1 MSYQAFDNLNQS
13 AIDLYG
19 EVLRRGIDPRGIFP
33 EAPTPRD
40 TSPLAWLRQK
50 TGFEQKPD
58 SNALLTRILGAQELL
73 KADDDKRSREAEAK
87 ADRLT
92 AKTNAQNAELYKISG
107 LDPEKVRQIY
117 DIDRESRLS
126 DLPVNILERR
136 LAGQEALRQ
145 TQEQLAATMPYLDEA
160 GRRATGRA
168 LAASEQFL
176 RTKEKMPSN
185 VQRIMASKQEQQLA
199 AQAGEADLMR
209 AVAAQQQAA
218 KQFAGTF
225 AGKYISAG

>member
-50 TGFEQKPD
+50 MGFEQKPD
-58 SNALLTRILGAQELL
+58 SNALLTQILGAQELL
-73 KADDDKRSREAEAK
+73 KADDNRRSEEAELEAERLTKKQDKR
-87 ADRLT
+87 
-92 AKTNAQNAELYKISG
+92 NAELYKLAG
-107 LDPEKVRQIY
+107 FDPEKVQKIY
-117 DIDRESRLS
+117 EINRESRIA
-126 DLPVNILERR
+126 DLPLNILERR

-168 LAASEQFL
+168 LAASERFL
-176 RTKEKMPSN
+176 TTKEQMPSAIQN
-185 VQRIMASKQEQQLA
+185 IMASKQNQMLS

-218 KQFAGTF
+218 KQFAGSY
-225 AGKYISAG
+225 AGKFVSAG